1 MNLGISGRV
10 AVIGGASSGLGR
22 ATAEALAQ
30 AGCHLLLW
38 GRDEGRLTAVVEELA
53 ASTSCRIEVTTA
65 DAGQPDCAATVAA
78 TALER
83 FGRVD
88 ILVLNAGGPPPCDPL
103 ATDADGWRYALQLLT
118 VTPIDLATRLFGQMQ
133 ERKWGRIV
141 AILSSGVREPIP
153 HLAYSNGGR
162 VALASWLKTISRPL
176 AADGVTV
183 NSVMPG
189 RIATP
194 RIASLDEAVAK
205 RRGLEV
211 VEVQAE
217 SVAAIPAGHYGAPEQ
232 LGATVAF
239 LCSEPAAYQ
248 TGTIVPVDGGMLRGL

>member
-1 MNLGISGRV
+1 MNLGIKDRV
-10 AVIGGASSGLGR
+10 AVVGGASSGLGR

-38 GRDEGRLTAVVEELA
+38 GRDVDRLAPVAEELSA
-53 ASTSCRIEVTTA
+53 LTDGRIEVTAA
-65 DAGQPDCAATVAA
+65 DAGRPECAETVAA
-78 TALER
+78 AALER

-88 ILVLNAGGPPPCDPL
+88 IVVLNAGGPPPCDPL
-103 ATDADGWRYALQLLT
+103 ATDADGWRDALQLLT
-118 VTPIDLATRLFGQMQ
+118 VTPIDLATRLLGQMQ
-133 ERKWGRIV
+133 ERKWGRVV
-141 AILSSGVREPIP
+141 AILSSGVREPID

-176 AADGVTV
+176 AADGITV

-194 RIASLDEAVAK
+194 RIAFLDEAAAK

-211 VEVQAE
+211 TEVQAE
-217 SVAAIPAGHYGAPEQ
+217 SLAAIPAGRYGGPEQ
-232 LGATVAF
+232 FGATVAF

-248 TGTIVPVDGGMLRGL
+248 TGTIVPVDGGLLRGL

>member
-1 MNLGISGRV
+1 MNLGISDRV
-10 AVIGGASSGLGR
+10 AVVGGASSGLGR
-22 ATAEALAQ
+22 ATARALAR
-30 AGCHLLLW
+30 AGCHLFLW
-38 GRDEGRLTAVVEELA
+38 GRDEGRLAPVVEELK
-53 ASTSCRIEVTTA
+53 ASTNCRIEVTAA
-65 DAGQPDCAATVAA
+65 DAGQDGCAETIAA
-78 TALER
+78 SALDR

-103 ATDADGWRYALQLLT
+103 ATDAAGWRDALQLLT
-118 VTPIDLATRLFGQMQ
+118 VTPIDLATRLLGQMQ
-133 ERKWGRIV
+133 ERKWGRVV
-141 AILSSGVREPIP
+141 AVLSSGVREPIA

-205 RRGLEV
+205 RRGLELA
-211 VEVQAE
+211 EVQAE
-217 SVAAIPAGHYGAPEQ
+217 SLAGIPAGHYGAPEQ
-232 LGATVAF
+232 FGATVAF
-239 LCSEPAAYQ
+239 LCSEAAAYQ
-248 TGTIVPVDGGMLRGL
+248 TGTIVPVDGGMLRGI